1 MHMLDSLDFEITE
14 KEVFDLILENYLN
27 EGKFGELSEFIKKL
41 KHYHVNEGNL
51 KSNNYLM
58 IKDFK

>member
-1 MHMLDSLDFEITE
+1 MLDSLDFEITE

-27 EGKFGELSEFIKKL
+27 EGKFSELSEFIRKL
-41 KHYHVNEGNL
+41 KNYHVNESNL

-58 IKDFK
+58 IKDFKE

>member
-1 MHMLDSLDFEITE
+1 MLDSLDFEITE

-27 EGKFGELSEFIKKL
+27 EGKFSELSEFIKKL
-41 KHYHVNEGNL
+41 KNYHVNESNL

-58 IKDFK
+58 IKDFKE